1 MGGLLRFSAVVF
13 SAVVF
18 SAATSS
24 ALPAACCSFGELPRC
39 CKVRRFLTLDGF
51 LTDCT
56 APVPAVAP
64 TVAGRSNEL
73 WRARGSGGLGFLEG
87 WTLLLTGTPALVRV
101 RIRAPARSAALGAPV
116 ISADALAALSTAA
129 LSAAALSLAA
139 LSAAAS
145 SVAAS
150 GDQEGE
156 RCGAPAKR
164 CCGEVGSQRDLRRY
178 SSKCACAAAFSLVA
192 FASASASAALSLLS
206 ASRSSPDL
214 TPTD

>member
-1 MGGLLRFSAVVF
+1 MGELLRFSAVVF
-13 SAVVF
+13 SAAAF

-129 LSAAALSLAA
+129 LSAAALC
-139 LSAAAS
+139 AAAS

-150 GDQEGE
+150 EDQEGE

>member
-24 ALPAACCSFGELPRC
+24 AIPAACCSFGELPRC

-73 WRARGSGGLGFLEG
+73 WRAGSSGGLEFLEG
-87 WTLLLTGTPALVRV
+87 WTLLLTGTPALVSV

-116 ISADALAALSTAA
+116 ISADALAALC
-129 LSAAALSLAA
+129 
-139 LSAAAS
+139 AAAS

-150 GDQEGE
+150 EDQEGE

-178 SSKCACAAAFSLVA
+178 SSKCACAVVRVRARV
-192 FASASASAALSLLS
+192 
-206 ASRSSPDL
+206 RVRVRVRVG
-214 TPTD
+214 